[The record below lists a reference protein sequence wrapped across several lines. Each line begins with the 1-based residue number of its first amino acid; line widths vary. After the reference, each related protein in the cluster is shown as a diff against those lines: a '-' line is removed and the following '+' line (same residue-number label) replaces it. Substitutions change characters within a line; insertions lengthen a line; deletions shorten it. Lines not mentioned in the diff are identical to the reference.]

1 MKQWNLIFLRRAPAL
16 NYLFDFI
23 FIGKNF
29 PAKIFHI
36 TFLMMPFDAYKQYLS
51 LKNHF
56 TKEKYD
62 YHKYCGKSRATV
74 QSFYK
79 RKDRFWFEKL
89 ARGKDDK
96 EVIEF
101 FVSNF
106 ITCTDP
112 SKLWIGEM
120 MREGE
125 GRYTTW
131 KKRNQ
136 SLSYIFKEELECILA
151 NQDLDTA
158 FASKNG
164 HPTILKK
171 YLGGDIS
178 IETLVILDKILDF
191 RRNFDA
197 KLNDPVWQTVSLR
210 MKKYSPF
217 LNIDVFRY
225 KKIVKEIVLG
235 K

>member
-1 MKQWNLIFLRRAPAL
+1 
-16 NYLFDFI
+16 
-23 FIGKNF
+23 
-29 PAKIFHI
+29 
-36 TFLMMPFDAYKQYLS
+36 MMPFDAYKQYLS

-89 ARGKDDK
+89 ARNKSDQ

-112 SKLWIGEM
+112 GKLWIGEM
-120 MREGE
+120 IREGD
-125 GRYTTW
+125 GRYTNW
-131 KKRNQ
+131 KKRTQ
-136 SLSYIFKEELECILA
+136 SLSYLFKEETNEIFSDG
-151 NQDLDTA
+151 NFDSM
-158 FASKNG
+158 FAMDG
-164 HPTILKK
+164 TRHPQILKE
-171 YLGGDIS
+171 YLRENIS
-178 IETLVILDKILDF
+178 IETMVILDKILGF
-191 RRNFDA
+191 RQEFDE
-197 KLNDPVWQTVSLR
+197 KLQDPVWQTVSMR
-210 MKKYSPF
+210 IKKYSPF

-225 KKIVKEIVLG
+225 KKVLKEVVGVK
-235 K
+235 

>member
-1 MKQWNLIFLRRAPAL
+1 
-16 NYLFDFI
+16 
-23 FIGKNF
+23 
-29 PAKIFHI
+29 
-36 TFLMMPFDAYKQYLS
+36 MPFDAYKQYLS

-89 ARGKDDK
+89 SRNKNDK

-101 FVSNF
+101 FISNF

-120 MREGE
+120 IREGE
-125 GRYTTW
+125 DRYSSW
-131 KKRNQ
+131 KKRTQ
-136 SLSYIFKEELECILA
+136 SLAYVFKEEMEKILVGT
-151 NQDLDTA
+151 DLDSA
-158 FASKNG
+158 FQTSNG
-164 HPTILKK
+164 HPLVLKK
-171 YLGGDIS
+171 YLSGQIS
-178 IETLVILDKILDF
+178 IETLVICDKILGYRIDY
-191 RRNFDA
+191 DK
-197 KLNDPVWQTVSLR
+197 KLKDPVWETVSMR
-210 MKKYSPF
+210 MRKYSPF

-225 KKIVKEIVLG
+225 KKILKEVVLQ
-235 K
+235 

>member
-1 MKQWNLIFLRRAPAL
+1 
-16 NYLFDFI
+16 
-23 FIGKNF
+23 
-29 PAKIFHI
+29 
-36 TFLMMPFDAYKQYLS
+36 MPFDAYKQYLS

-89 ARGKDDK
+89 ARNKDDK

-120 MREGE
+120 IREGE
-125 GRYTTW
+125 ERYMAW

-136 SLSYIFKEELECILA
+136 SLSYIFKEETQSLFEEQKVDDVFDC
-151 NQDLDTA
+151 
-158 FASKNG
+158 SKG
-164 HPTILKK
+164 HPIILKK
-171 YLGGDIS
+171 FLSGKIS
-178 IETLVILDKILDF
+178 PETMVIYDKIFLF
-191 RRNFDA
+191 GKNFDK
-197 KLNDPVWQTVSLR
+197 KLKDPVWETVSKKI
-210 MKKYSPF
+210 KKYSPF
-217 LNIDVFRY
+217 LNIDVQRY
-225 KKIVKEIVLG
+225 KSILKNVVLG
-235 K
+235 D

>member
-1 MKQWNLIFLRRAPAL
+1 
-16 NYLFDFI
+16 
-23 FIGKNF
+23 
-29 PAKIFHI
+29 
-36 TFLMMPFDAYKQYLS
+36 MMPFDAYKQYLS

-89 ARGKDDK
+89 ARNKDDK

-120 MREGE
+120 IREGE
-125 GRYTTW
+125 SRYTSW
-131 KKRNQ
+131 KKRTQ
-136 SLSYIFKEELECILA
+136 SLAYVFKEEMHKILSET
-151 NQDLDTA
+151 DLDSA
-158 FASKNG
+158 FVISSG
-164 HPTILKK
+164 HPLILKK
-171 YLGGDIS
+171 YLRGEVS
-178 IETLVILDKILDF
+178 IETLVICDRILGYRTDYDK
-191 RRNFDA
+191 
-197 KLNDPVWQTVSLR
+197 KLTDPVWETVSMR

-225 KKIVKEIVLG
+225 KKILKEVALQR
-235 K
+235 